1 VRTATIIDG
10 AARRPVVVDPE
21 RGALPVDVVLPE
33 LTGDAMGLIDLG
45 AFVAAAVVAVVLVRR
60 QSRTK
65 VVA

>member
-33 LTGDAMGLIDLG
+33 FTGDAMGLIDLG
-45 AFVAAAVVAVVLVRR
+45 AIVAAAVVVLVRR
-60 QSRTK
+60 QSHTK

>member
-1 VRTATIIDG
+1 VRTATIIEG

-33 LTGDAMGLIDLG
+33 FTGDATGLINLG
-45 AFVAAAVVAVVLVRR
+45 AIVTAAVVAVVPVRR

-65 VVA
+65 AVA